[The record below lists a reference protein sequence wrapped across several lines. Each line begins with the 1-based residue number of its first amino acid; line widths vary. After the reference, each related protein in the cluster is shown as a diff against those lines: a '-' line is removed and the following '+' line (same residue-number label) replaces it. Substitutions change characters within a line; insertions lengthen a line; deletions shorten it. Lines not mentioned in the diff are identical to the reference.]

1 MSEGGCPRAAGCVLQ
16 PGTVVRLF
24 GLKTA
29 GTLNGQEGVCEYW
42 DDATSRMHVRLKN
55 GDLKALKPSNLRKVH
70 VEGAS
75 QNAEASRVK
84 QIFRKYDSN
93 GDGVF
98 DVEEF
103 KRFLYALGLNVTCL
117 QAFLRKVD
125 KNDDGAVQYEEFVD
139 WVLGDDP
146 LPTVDPPQPGKKPV
160 DRRPSQLAEA
170 ARVDD
175 SDSDDDDDPP
185 EAKDLTVQDLIDTC
199 GELPYGWPP
208 NGTRIVN
215 NMRRRFPDCPVQRIV
230 HAMKQHNFH
239 GGEVMQ
245 AIRRTGTPEVDVV
258 PPSIITRGK
267 SGNSAF
273 PALYRAR
280 SEKGEMPVYEQTGS
294 DFSFLNMRKGRLQAV
309 GSIRP
314 GEKFRILEVRRDN
327 ERGFCFGRVY
337 YGTNANRPH
346 WVDLGRESDRASR
359 TSLKGSDLQFPA
371 AERLDPA

>member
-1 MSEGGCPRAAGCVLQ
+1 MSTVGAARAAGCVLQ
-16 PGTVVRLF
+16 PGMTVRLF
-24 GLKTA
+24 NLKTA
-29 GTLNGQEGVCEYW
+29 ATLNGQEGVCEYW
-42 DDATSRMHVRLKN
+42 DATACRMHVRLKKS
-55 GDLKALKPSNLRKVH
+55 GELKALKPSNLRKVH
-70 VEGAS
+70 VEVAT
-75 QNAEASRVK
+75 QNAEAARVK

-98 DVEEF
+98 DIEEF
-103 KRFLYALGLNVTCL
+103 KKFLYALGLNVSCL
-117 QAFLRKVD
+117 DAFLRKVD

-146 LPTVDPPQPGKKPV
+146 LPSVDVPAGKSI

-170 ARVDD
+170 APVDD

-185 EAKDLTVQDLIDTC
+185 ETKDLTLQELTQQC

-208 NGTRIVN
+208 NGIKIVN
-215 NMRRRFPDCPVQRIV
+215 NMRRRFPDYPVQRIV

-245 AIRRTGTPEVDVV
+245 AIRRAGATEVDVV
-258 PPSIITRGK
+258 PPSIITKGK
-267 SGNSAF
+267 SGRSAF

-280 SEKGEMPVYEQTGS
+280 PEKGELLVYEQAGA
-294 DFSFLNMRKGRLQAV
+294 DFSFQNMRKGRLQSA
-309 GSIRP
+309 GSIRS
-314 GEKFRILEVRRDN
+314 GEKFRIMEVRRDN

-337 YGTNANRPH
+337 FGTSASRPH
-346 WVDLGRESDRASR
+346 WVDLGRESDRATR